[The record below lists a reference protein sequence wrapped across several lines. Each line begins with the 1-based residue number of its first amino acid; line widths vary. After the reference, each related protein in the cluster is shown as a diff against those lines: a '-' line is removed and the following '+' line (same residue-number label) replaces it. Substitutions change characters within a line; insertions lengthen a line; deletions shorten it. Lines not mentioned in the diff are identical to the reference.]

1 MHEKQREAIV
11 VVYAA
16 AMAWVE
22 AAAVT
27 YLRTLTDRLQ
37 PFQSTPSNLSAG
49 TSLAGTEVVRE
60 AATLIMLLSV
70 GWLAG
75 RSWRSRLAYAMIAFG
90 IWDILYYVFLAI
102 IGPWPRSI
110 WDWDVLFLI
119 PLPWWGPVLAPV
131 AVSVVLIFTG
141 TLVSQFDQPERPLW
155 PRAWAQ
161 ISSGFWAPGLALY
174 IFMANAIRAVGLGRA
189 ARHSAIF
196 CPHRSIG
203 RSLARAGLDGLPILD
218 LGRQIQSRSRPPQ
231 SPMG

>member
-1 MHEKQREAIV
+1 MNEKQREAIV

-22 AAAVT
+22 AAAVV
-27 YLRTLTDRLQ
+27 YLRTLTGRLQ
-37 PFQSTPSNLSAG
+37 PFQSAPLNLSAG
-49 TSLAGTEVVRE
+49 TRLAGTEVVRE

-131 AVSVVLIFTG
+131 AVSVILILSG

-155 PRAWAQ
+155 PRTWAQ
-161 ISSGFWAPGLALY
+161 ISSLLGAGLALY
-174 IFMANAIRAVGLGRA
+174 IFMANALQVVVLGSGRKALGDFLPPPFNWPLFAVA
-189 ARHSAIF
+189 
-196 CPHRSIG
+196 
-203 RSLARAGLDGLPILD
+203 LALLAMPILD
-218 LGRQIQSRSRPPQ
+218 LGRQILSRSHPPR
-231 SPMG
+231 SAIG